1 VRIVALVGMFLVVWS
16 AASLL
21 LTRLRWFRPRLPLSE
36 RLAPYATPRHER
48 WVDDVERW
56 LENPDR

>member
-1 VRIVALVGMFLVVWS
+1 MRAVALAGMFLVVWA

-21 LTRLRWFRPRLPLSE
+21 LARLRWFRPRMPLSE
-36 RLAPYATPRHER
+36 RLAPYATPHHEP

-56 LENPDR
+56 LEHPDR

>member
-1 VRIVALVGMFLVVWS
+1 MRALALATVFVVVWA
-16 AASLL
+16 AASLARA
-21 LTRLRWFRPRLPLSE
+21 RLRWFRPRMPLSE
-36 RLAPYATPRHER
+36 RLAPYATPGHDP